1 MKLLQLSALI
11 ATAFA
16 DDHIITAWKDGPTY
30 EIIANGEAKK
40 APTELTFTVTVPKDM
55 YIQLNMGTNAKKN
68 TDWITFANENKVG
81 KVLDMFEDEA
91 KKMDTDKKNNLVKV
105 SEKTDDK
112 TGVVTFVYTRLMD
125 TKDTDEDFVS
135 VCGKD
140 WEGKWQGSKTTAD
153 T

>member
-1 MKLLQLSALI
+1 
-11 ATAFA
+11 
-16 DDHIITAWKDGPTY
+16 
-30 EIIANGEAKK
+30 
-40 APTELTFTVTVPKDM
+40 
-55 YIQLNMGTNAKKN
+55 MGTNAKKN

-105 SEKTDDK
+105 SEKTDA
-112 TGVVTFVYTRLMD
+112 TSGVVTFVYTRLMD

-140 WEGKWQGSKTTAD
+140 WEGKW
-153 T
+153 